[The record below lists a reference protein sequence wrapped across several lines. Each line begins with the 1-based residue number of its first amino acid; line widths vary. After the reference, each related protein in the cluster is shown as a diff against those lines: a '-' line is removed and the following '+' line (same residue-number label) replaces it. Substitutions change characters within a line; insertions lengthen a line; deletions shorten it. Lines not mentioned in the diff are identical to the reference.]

1 MLVALL
7 DGRFGFEAQVRG
19 QLALLLVG
27 PLFGLIG
34 LTAFIGMTSPSQGSR
49 SFIVIVGLVSFII
62 LFSVVN
68 AVLFAQ
74 RLVRAWEHSVEDQ
87 SALREE
93 LDAARH
99 NIDGLS
105 GRLSMETEAA
115 KLRESQTA
123 LVRAARSHGTLK
135 PLVNAAQTS
144 LKLVDSSVERL
155 GEGVAQA
162 QEYTTRALEQ
172 AAHGVKVMQTLAES
186 IEQVAQAF
194 ERATETM
201 QSLQQR
207 SADIDS
213 IVNLIKDIADQT
225 KLIALNA
232 AIEAARAGTHGRG
245 FAVVADAVRRLA
257 EQTSQATR
265 EISGIIDSIRRHTV
279 QSVHDMQEA
288 HGRVGS
294 GVDFSRQAAEV
305 LLQIHDGT
313 AQSVETIDT
322 IAEAMHG
329 LSSSSAQ
336 ASSQIARIV
345 DSDPIAGPSS
355 HPSLDKLD
363 GVDDF
368 SQ

>member
-1 MLVALL
+1 M
-7 DGRFGFEAQVRG
+7 RG

-34 LTAFIGMTSPSQGSR
+34 LSAFIGMTLPSHGSIP
-49 SFIVIVGLVSFII
+49 FIVIGGLVAFII

-74 RLVRAWEHSVEDQ
+74 RLGRAWENNVEDQ
-87 SALREE
+87 AALREE
-93 LDAARH
+93 LESARH

-115 KLRESQTA
+115 KARESQTA
-123 LVRAARSHGTLK
+123 LVRASRSHGTLK
-135 PLVNAAQTS
+135 PMVTAAQNS
-144 LKLVDSSVERL
+144 LKRVDHSVEEL

-162 QEYTTRALEQ
+162 QEFTTRALEQ

-257 EQTSQATR
+257 EQTRQATR

-329 LSSSSAQ
+329 LSTSSAQ
-336 ASSQIARIV
+336 ASQQIARIV
-345 DSDPIAGPSS
+345 ESDPIAGPSS
-355 HPSLDKLD
+355 HPGIARLND
-363 GVDDF
+363 VDDF